1 MSITRARFIRVRS
14 ARSAERGF
22 TLIEVL
28 LTLLIMSGI
37 MLTMTSILTAARTS
51 RDTIHNIQETQLA
64 GPAILDRIERDLR
77 ALVVYDRTRELQ
89 LRVKDKVNLGFD
101 ADALDFVCTTRSLT
115 LHEEEDRFVR
125 ASVNEV
131 GYRLRI
137 APTGDFLELYRREEY
152 GVDDDPFEGGNYLL
166 LHERVRGFDIR
177 CFEKDG
183 PDEEPVDEWGASK
196 NDEHIGLPAR
206 IEITLTLELA
216 PRLVN
221 EQLRIVPTDKLIVV
235 YKRVIRFPEGVR
247 LAENDIPVPRI
258 PKLPSA
264 NAGNTPG
271 GATPAGGGGIGGNP
285 LTGGNGGRPKP
296 GGNPFENGGGGG
308 GAGGGQNNSGGG
320 GQGGGQ
326 APPPP

>member
-1 MSITRARFIRVRS
+1 MQTRNQSKSTRAS
-14 ARSAERGF
+14 GF

-77 ALVVYDRTRELQ
+77 ALTVYDRTRQLQ
-89 LRVKDKVNLGFD
+89 LRIKNKVNLGFD
-101 ADALDFVCTTRSLT
+101 ADGLDFVCTTRSLT

-125 ASVNEV
+125 ASANEV

-183 PDEEPVDEWGASK
+183 PDEEPIDEWGASK
-196 NDEHIGLPAR
+196 SDEHIGLPAR
-206 IEITLTLELA
+206 VEITLTIELA

-247 LAENDIPVPRI
+247 LAEEDIPVPRI
-258 PKLPSA
+258 PKPSTA
-264 NAGNTPG
+264 TASNPEG
-271 GATPAGGGGIGGNP
+271 GPTGGGGRGGSNS
-285 LTGGNGGRPKP
+285 LLDGVGNGNGNGGGKP
-296 GGNPFENGGGGG
+296 PPFDGAGQSSGGGQQGG
-308 GAGGGQNNSGGG
+308 GAGPGTS
-320 GQGGGQ
+320 
-326 APPPP
+326 PPPP